1 MAKYMVVGNIL
12 HVFADFGYVEYDKA
26 IKYDPEVATVFEQKD
41 DMKVPVFKVAVGR
54 SSLSEY
60 GVSFDEVR
68 MVGNPDEDNFKAL
81 FQLAVRLP
89 SPMDK
94 EELGSYIADHYGNAL
109 HYLGVVEDQ
118 IKEAVEKY
126 DLRVNEVL
134 DKVEVVDVDA
144 ESTVAE

>member
-12 HVFADFGYVEYDKA
+12 HVFVDFGYLEYNKA
-26 IKYDPEVATVFEQKD
+26 IRYDPEAATVFEQKD
-41 DMKVPVFKVAVGR
+41 DMKVPVFKVAVGK

-60 GVSFDEVR
+60 GATFDAVR
-68 MVGNPDEDNFKAL
+68 FVGNPDADDYKVP
-81 FQLAVRLP
+81 FQLAVELP
-89 SPMDK
+89 NPMKK
-94 EELGSYIADHYGNAL
+94 EEMGSYIADEYGNAL
-109 HYLGVVEDQ
+109 HYLCVAENQ

-134 DKVEVVDVDA
+134 DKVEVVDVNV